1 MKKMFLIVL
10 LAFGAVS
17 VSFGFGDCIEQCAS
31 IELDDVKCLAQ
42 CEEKMIK
49 CIECTRENPTE
60 ECPVCDGLG
69 ELGTKPGER
78 PGEIPGE
85 IIPN

>member
-1 MKKMFLIVL
+1 MKKIFLV
-10 LAFGAVS
+10 AVMAAMAVS

-31 IELDDVKCLAQ
+31 TEVDDVKCLAQ

-60 ECPVCDGLG
+60 KCPVCDGL
-69 ELGTKPGER
+69 EPDTK

-85 IIPN
+85 ITPH